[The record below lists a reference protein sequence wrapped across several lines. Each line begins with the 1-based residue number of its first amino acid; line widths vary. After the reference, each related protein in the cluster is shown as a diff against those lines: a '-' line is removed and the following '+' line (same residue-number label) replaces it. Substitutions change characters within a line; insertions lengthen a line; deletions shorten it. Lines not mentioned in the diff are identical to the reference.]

1 MPQSPRQNLFRPE
14 ALAFLRR
21 ASEVI
26 SAGIMLAFGLWLI
39 GLGGYLLTP
48 AGLAIS
54 AIATAWGVM
63 AFRRMRFAQAVN
75 SPGVVEV
82 DEGQIGYLGPQIGG
96 YVNLPDLIELRL
108 ITMRGRRMWRLKQQ
122 DGQAILIP
130 VDAKGAENLFD
141 AFASLP
147 GMDASALVEALQTK
161 PQTGSSALSIAA
173 ETRVI
178 WRRAGKGVVTGG

>member
-1 MPQSPRQNLFRPE
+1 MAKIGWTIRPE
-14 ALAFLRR
+14 VISLLHR

-26 SAGIMLAFGLWLI
+26 SATCLLAFGLWLMW
-39 GLGGYLLTP
+39 LGGYLLFP
-48 AGLAIS
+48 IGLAVA
-54 AIATAWGVM
+54 AIAVGWGAM
-63 AFRRMRFAQAVN
+63 ALRRMRFAQAVN

-108 ITMRGRRMWRLKQQ
+108 IALRGRRMWRLKQQ

-130 VDAKGAENLFD
+130 VDAQGAETLFD

-147 GMDASALVEALQTK
+147 GMDASALVEALQAK
-161 PQTGSSALSIAA
+161 PISGSGALSIAA

>member
-1 MPQSPRQNLFRPE
+1 MAKIVGMIRPE
-14 ALAFLRR
+14 VITLLQR

-26 SAGIMLAFGLWLI
+26 SAACLLTFGLWLMWQ
-39 GLGGYLLTP
+39 GGYLLVP
-48 AGLAIS
+48 VGLAVS
-54 AIATAWGVM
+54 AIAVAWGAM

-75 SPGVVEV
+75 SPGLVEV

-122 DGQAILIP
+122 DGQAILVP

-147 GMDASALVEALQTK
+147 GMDASALVEALQAK
-161 PQTGSSALSIAA
+161 PQTGSSALSKAD
-173 ETRVI
+173 ETR
-178 WRRAGKGVVTGG
+178 KK